1 MQLLLMGLLASAL
14 VVGQAAYGNIKTA
27 QVLHKRVQSVGFPR
41 MISMLV
47 VTAHLGELVRI
58 IEHISVI
65 HIVGALLLLALGAAT
80 SGHSHDN
87 NDKHV

>member
-1 MQLLLMGLLASAL
+1 
-14 VVGQAAYGNIKTA
+14 VIGQAVYGNMKTA
-27 QVLHKRVQSVGFPR
+27 RIVHKRVQSVGFPR

-47 VTAHLGELVRI
+47 VTAHLGELMRI

-65 HIVGALLLLALGAAT
+65 HVVGALLLLALGAAT

-87 NDKHV
+87 NDSHA